1 MTNIYPFKAAIKDEN
16 LLVASE
22 HESLAVLYKHSSLY
36 KVKMIG
42 DINLPTFEP
51 GSKFMI
57 VDYGGRIFV

>member
-1 MTNIYPFKAAIKDEN
+1 MNIYFFKVVIKDEN
-16 LLVASE
+16 FFVVLEYEFLVVFYKYLL
-22 HESLAVLYKHSSLY
+22 LY

-42 DINLPTFEP
+42 DINLLIFEF